1 MGIRVA
7 LLLLLFANG
16 RIAQAD
22 SSNACAG
29 CHREIWESWKKTGMG
44 RSFSLPSAENTPR
57 LSEPWY
63 HEPSDSFFSM
73 SFRDGA
79 WFQRRHQLDAG
90 TGREINVM
98 EKRVDYVLG
107 SGNHAR
113 TYLHRTPANTLI
125 ELPLGWYSEKGGY
138 WAMNPGYDRPDHEG
152 FRRQVTYDCMFC
164 HNAYPVVP
172 VRNTKAGEAAVYGN
186 LPGGIDCARCH
197 GAGGAKHMELAGRPG
212 TSRELVRQAIVNPR
226 RLSADRQM
234 DICMSC
240 HLETTSFPLPG
251 AILRHD
257 RGPFSFVPGEP
268 LENFILN
275 FDHARE
281 AGRSDKFEI
290 VSAAY
295 RLRQSA
301 CFLKSKGKMLCTTCH
316 NVHTAPRSADATKH
330 HENTC
335 RQCHNSPL
343 SRASHTAESGQPV
356 TGCVQCHMPKRRTED
371 VIHVAMTDHL
381 ISRPNVSRDL
391 LAERKERIDRYRGE
405 VVPYY
410 PAVLAG
416 SAESDLYRA
425 VAQVKQR
432 SNLDAGIAQL
442 TAAITRYAPQHA
454 GWYLEL
460 AEALENQGQ
469 LAKALPWYR
478 EAVRRDPSS
487 AVGWQKLGSALR
499 RSSQPAEAVTALR
512 RSAALSPGRAFPWQ
526 ELGLTYRSLG
536 RMADSLSAFDQ
547 AIARDADLPEAH
559 NNIGILR
566 FQAGE
571 SSRAEAS
578 FREAIRIQPSYAD
591 AHGNLA
597 NLLLETD
604 RLAEAQAEFD
614 RSLRL
619 RPDDA
624 GTHYNYAMLLG
635 KTGRYEDARRE
646 LEACLQADATFV
658 DAHELLGDLL
668 MGLNQQTAAAGH
680 YREAARLQ
688 PGSMRAAFGLGLSL
702 AATGNTAE
710 AIPHLRRAA
719 AGSDEGIRQRAT
731 ELLRQLGK

>member
-7 LLLLLFANG
+7 LLLVLFAIG
-16 RIAQAD
+16 AIAQAD
-22 SSNACAG
+22 SSKACAG
-29 CHREIWESWKKTGMG
+29 CHKEIWESWKKTGMG
-44 RSFSLPSAENTPR
+44 RSFSLPSAENTPVA
-57 LSEPWY
+57 SEPY
-63 HEPSDSFFSM
+63 HHEPSDSYFSM

-79 WFQRRHQLDAG
+79 WFQRRHQLDAT
-90 TGREINVM
+90 TGREINVI

-113 TYLHRTPANTLI
+113 TYLHRTPSNTLI
-125 ELPLGWYSEKGGY
+125 ELPLGWYAEKGGY

-164 HNAYPVVP
+164 HNAYPVIP
-172 VRNTKAGEAAVYGN
+172 VRNTKPGEESVYGD

-197 GAGGAKHMELAGRPG
+197 GTGGARHMELAGRPG
-212 TSRELVRQAIVNPR
+212 TSREQVRQAIVNPR

-240 HLETTSFPLPG
+240 HLQTTSFPLPG
-251 AILRHD
+251 ALPRHD
-257 RGPFSFVPGEP
+257 RGPFSFRPGEP
-268 LENFILN
+268 LANFILN
-275 FDHARE
+275 FDHAKE

-290 VSAAY
+290 VNAAY

-301 CFLKSKGKMLCTTCH
+301 CYLKSQGKMLCTTCH
-316 NVHTAPRSADATKH
+316 SAHSAPRGADAAKH
-330 HENTC
+330 YDKSC
-335 RQCHNSPL
+335 RQCHSGPL
-343 SRASHTAESGQPV
+343 SKASHTAESGQTV

-381 ISRPNVSRDL
+381 ISRQTGGGDPL
-391 LAERKERIDRYRGE
+391 GERQERIDRYRGE

-410 PAVLAG
+410 PALPVG
-416 SAESDLYRA
+416 SADSELYRA

-442 TAAITRYAPQHA
+442 TTAIERFAPQHA

-460 AEALENQGQ
+460 AEALENQGH
-469 LAKALPWYR
+469 LKESLPWYR
-478 EAVRRDPSS
+478 EAVKRDPSS
-487 AVGWQKLGSALR
+487 AIGWQKLGSALR
-499 RSSQPAEAVTALR
+499 RSSHEAEAVTALQ
-512 RSAALSPGRAFPWQ
+512 RSAKLSPARAFPWL

-536 RMADSLSAFDQ
+536 KMADSLSAFEE
-547 AIARDADLPEAH
+547 AIGRDRELPEAH
-559 NNIGILR
+559 NNLGILR

-578 FREAIRIQPSYAD
+578 FREAIRIQPNYAD
-591 AHGNLA
+591 AHSNLA
-597 NLLLETD
+597 NLLLDTG
-604 RLAEAQAEFD
+604 RMAEAQAEFD

-635 KTGRYEDARRE
+635 KAGRYDDARRE
-646 LEACLQADATFV
+646 LEMCLRADPGFA

-668 MGLNQQTAAAGH
+668 MGLDQRAAAAVH
-680 YREAARLQ
+680 YREAARLR

-702 AATGNTAE
+702 AATGRTAE

-719 AGSDEGIRQRAT
+719 AGPEEEIRQRAM